1 MTKRDGT
8 LPSFV
13 RHVSQPP
20 LPFVQ
25 PSRHMIE
32 RYLEDLHVGD
42 RFGSGTIEVTEQG
55 IIDFAENFDPQPFHL
70 DLDAAKR
77 SVFRGLAA
85 SGWHTAAMSMRLFVT
100 GDLRLAGGSI
110 GLGVDELHWPRPV
123 RPGDILRLQTEIMEV
138 RPSRSKP
145 DRGIIR
151 IRNVTT
157 NQTGEVVQTFLA
169 SVLVRRR
176 LAA

>member
-1 MTKRDGT
+1 MPRCGMSTSGRQLAVMT
-8 LPSFV
+8 
-13 RHVSQPP
+13 
-20 LPFVQ
+20 
-25 PSRHMIE
+25 E

-42 RFGSGTIEVTEQG
+42 RFGSETYEVTEQG
-55 IIDFAENFDPQPFHL
+55 LVDFAEEFDPQPFHL
-70 DLDAAKR
+70 DLDAATR

-100 GDLRLAGGSI
+100 GDLKLAGGSI
-110 GLGVDELHWPRPV
+110 GLGVDELQWPRPV
-123 RPGDILRLQTEIMEV
+123 RPGDTLRLQTEILEV

-157 NQTGEVVQTFLA
+157 NQDGEIVQSFLA

-176 LAA
+176 LAVD

>member
-1 MTKRDGT
+1 MT
-8 LPSFV
+8 
-13 RHVSQPP
+13 
-20 LPFVQ
+20 
-25 PSRHMIE
+25 E

-42 RFGSGTIEVTEQG
+42 RFESDTYEVTEEG
-55 IIDFAENFDPQPFHL
+55 IVEFADKFDPQPFHL
-70 DLDAAKR
+70 DLDAATR

-85 SGWHTAAMSMRLFVT
+85 SGWHTAAMSMKLFVT
-100 GDLRLAGGSI
+100 GGVQLAGGSI
-110 GLGVDELHWPRPV
+110 GLGVDELRWPHPV
-123 RPGDILRLQTEIMEV
+123 RPGDTLRLQTEIMEV

-157 NQTGEVVQTFLA
+157 NQNGKVVQTFLA

-176 LAA
+176 PGAER

>member
-1 MTKRDGT
+1 MSTPTRQLAVMT
-8 LPSFV
+8 
-13 RHVSQPP
+13 
-20 LPFVQ
+20 
-25 PSRHMIE
+25 E
-32 RYLEDLHVGD
+32 RYLEDLQVGD
-42 RFGSGTIEVTEQG
+42 LFGSGTYEVTEQG
-55 IIDFAENFDPQPFHL
+55 IVDFAEEFDPQPFHL
-70 DLDAAKR
+70 DLDAATR

-100 GDLRLAGGSI
+100 GDLKLAGGSI
-110 GLGVDELHWPRPV
+110 GLGVDSLEWPRPV
-123 RPGDILRLQTEIMEV
+123 RPGDTLRLETEIVEV

-157 NQTGEVVQTFLA
+157 NQNGEVVQSFLA

-176 LAA
+176 LATD

>member
-1 MTKRDGT
+1 MT
-8 LPSFV
+8 
-13 RHVSQPP
+13 
-20 LPFVQ
+20 
-25 PSRHMIE
+25 E
-32 RYLEDLHVGD
+32 RYLEDLNVGD
-42 RFGSGTIEVTEQG
+42 RFGSGTFEVTEKG
-55 IIDFAENFDPQPFHL
+55 IVDFAEDFDPQPFHL

-85 SGWHTAAMSMRLFVT
+85 SGWHTAAMSMNLFIT
-100 GDLRLAGGSI
+100 GELKLAGGSI
-110 GLGVDELHWPRPV
+110 GLGVDGLEWPRPV
-123 RPGDILRLQTEIMEV
+123 RPGDTLRLETEILEI

-157 NQTGEVVQTFLA
+157 NQDGDVVQTFQA

-176 LAA
+176 PTSDG